1 MNNVQNIPLSY
12 STLSNLGDKGIV
24 SRIFRCCS
32 DTEYFLNHKDN
43 YVVNRISA
51 AGTITYEVAEYTTN
65 MCIIGCGVDV
75 MDCYNNI
82 TQIYDFIFAKS
93 IRYCNNNYVVTQSGT
108 VYTADEADTALK
120 EGVNIL
126 NYKDSKGKIGRCYTD
141 DYSYLREMQK
151 CNSIDLPEDIVMPVL
166 FLAETGISEDMLNML
181 LDVGYVLYPYNTNR
195 ANYNDYIKRVCMCT
209 AETAEKLPL

>member
-120 EGVNIL
+120 EGMNIL

-141 DYSYLREMQK
+141 DYAYLREMHV

-209 AETAEKLPL
+209 AETAEKLPI